1 MLESKAPR
9 EWLAAKGLLWNA
21 VQQKNYKSHCSLQG
35 MAFDE
40 LFFVLSVNVERC
52 CLLCVPWG
60 PKKLSVSLLLQECV
74 NDRSLFQSN
83 VPLHLTA
90 SHAEV
95 LVSPIPLSQ
104 TTVKDKRMTN
114 SKNDCEET
122 LGINLLSGIKG
133 CLYKQGVCVCQT
145 WQYTLQWWFVQLL
158 IEWLGSLV
166 IREGLQVILFYL

>member
-1 MLESKAPR
+1 M
-9 EWLAAKGLLWNA
+9 
-21 VQQKNYKSHCSLQG
+21 QQKNYKSHCSLQG

-52 CLLCVPWG
+52 CLLSVPSG

-145 WQYTLQWWFVQLL
+145 WQYTLQW
-158 IEWLGSLV
+158 
-166 IREGLQVILFYL
+166 